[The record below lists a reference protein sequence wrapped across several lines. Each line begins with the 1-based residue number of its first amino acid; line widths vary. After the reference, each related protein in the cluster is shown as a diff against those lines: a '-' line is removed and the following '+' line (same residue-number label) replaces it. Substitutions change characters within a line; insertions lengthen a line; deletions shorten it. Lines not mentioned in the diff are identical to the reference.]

1 MQSFV
6 GAVLNGGAAY
16 LLLMLSPI
24 HGLRQSARDKSNRFP
39 KRSKARLLVLSE
51 KLQFLGI
58 GHTRGTTMFPV
69 ELQPSSAALSSAQ
82 PSLPVTLLLPHLFRS
97 RWQIPRQAAAHRR
110 CH

>member
-6 GAVLNGGAAY
+6 GAVLNGGAPY

-51 KLQFLGI
+51 KLQFPGI
-58 GHTRGTTMFPV
+58 GHTRGTTMF
-69 ELQPSSAALSSAQ
+69 EK
-82 PSLPVTLLLPHLFRS
+82 
-97 RWQIPRQAAAHRR
+97 QIGEIR
-110 CH
+110 